1 MIKKIFEERNQLEEA
16 NSFLQD
22 HIKVKELYKQY
33 LDSVYAIGL
42 EDFSQV
48 DDVIKRSQALFEKKY
63 TIFYKTLK
71 FSLYFA
77 QVYAEGSLRIY
88 KEKKRRNSIKKHKK

>member
-1 MIKKIFEERNQLEEA
+1 MKKIFEERNQLEEA
-16 NSFLQD
+16 NLFLQD

-33 LDSVYAIGL
+33 LDSVYSVGS

-63 TIFYKTLK
+63 MFRYNFMDFK
-71 FSLYFA
+71 FFF
-77 QVYAEGSLRIY
+77 R
-88 KEKKRRNSIKKHKK
+88 